1 MGNRAYAGCGSRC
14 GVLWKLL
21 RFTRTAMISS
31 ATILS
36 WNPRTLSRH
45 SPSLP
50 PTSKT
55 VQPVSMQPDERGFAF
70 LTGSGAST
78 RCSRS
83 AARKRSRMSARRR
96 NRNGHGSRPGYLSR
110 AIELDSIVVT
120 LDADFHAIVA
130 LSGAKRPSIIRLRME
145 GLRAPAITRFVI
157 SALNKFQTELESG
170 AFVTI
175 KRHKITCHRLPIG
188 GSSKP

>member
-1 MGNRAYAGCGSRC
+1 VGSRFLLDQ
-14 GVLWKLL
+14 GLPRDAAGLL
-21 RFTRTAMISS
+21 RESGHECLHVAEIGMGTALDRDI
-31 ATILS
+31 
-36 WNPRTLSRH
+36 
-45 SPSLP
+45 
-50 PTSKT
+50 
-55 VQPVSMQPDERGFAF
+55 
-70 LTGSGAST
+70 
-78 RCSRS
+78 
-83 AARKRSRMSARRR
+83 
-96 NRNGHGSRPGYLSR
+96 LSR

-145 GLRAPAITRFVI
+145 GLRAPAITSFVI